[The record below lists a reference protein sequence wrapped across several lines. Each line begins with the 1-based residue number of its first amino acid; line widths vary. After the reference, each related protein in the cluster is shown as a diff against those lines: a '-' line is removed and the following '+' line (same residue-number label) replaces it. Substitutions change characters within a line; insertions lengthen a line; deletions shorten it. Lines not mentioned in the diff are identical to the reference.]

1 MEIESRFGVSG
12 DRGAAHGIVGDCT
25 LGIGGGGF
33 LYTNT
38 ESLSVGVVLRLDDLL
53 RSGRTA
59 TEVFEH
65 FTQHPGMR
73 QYLRDGELV
82 EYGSHLVA
90 EGGYRMVGEVAMNG
104 MLVAGEAA
112 GLAINS
118 GLTVRGMDLAVGS
131 AVAAADAIAE
141 AVASGDEWLPVAGLP
156 GVPHWV
162 KVGTSDTSSASVV
175 PIGSLRFANG
185 T

>member
-1 MEIESRFGVSG
+1 M
-12 DRGAAHGIVGDCT
+12 
-25 LGIGGGGF
+25 
-33 LYTNT
+33 
-38 ESLSVGVVLRLDDLL
+38 LRLDDLL

-59 TEVFEH
+59 AEVFEH

-141 AVASGDEWLPVAGLP
+141 AVAAG
-156 GVPHWV
+156 
-162 KVGTSDTSSASVV
+162 DTSKRGLSGYRRRLDEGFVMRDMRTYARAPAVPGADRHVWSRTASW
-175 PIGSLRFANG
+175 PPTSCTMRSPSTARRIG